1 MTTQRHY
8 TFIVRGRLDPRRGT
22 WFPGLFLAPSD
33 DDTTRITGTI
43 ADQSA
48 LHGVL
53 GRMRDLRL
61 EIVALWQEGA
71 RPSDETGPSRPGEIT

>member
-8 TFIVRGRLDPRRGT
+8 IFIVRGRLDPRRGT
-22 WFPGLFLAPSD
+22 WFPGLLLAPGD

-53 GRMRDLRL
+53 GRMRDLGL

-71 RPSDETGPSRPGEIT
+71 QPPDETGSARLGEMT